1 MSDRS
6 DPGDATAA
14 EVVDDAA
21 ARIAELYAGRF
32 ESPPTSGPAPASDRA
47 VWIISCG
54 HGAESCVRAAT
65 SCVQV
70 HPSQHEEASRV
81 SPPPAREPTA
91 AVGRHRHDPGDS
103 DSERRLCGG
112 GDR

>member
-21 ARIAELYAGRF
+21 TRIAELYAGRF
-32 ESPPTSGPAPASDRA
+32 ESPPTSGPAPASPKA
-47 VWIISCG
+47 AWIISCG
-54 HGAESCVRAAT
+54 QAAESCVRAAK

-70 HPSQHEEASRV
+70 QPKSA
-81 SPPPAREPTA
+81 
-91 AVGRHRHDPGDS
+91 
-103 DSERRLCGG
+103 
-112 GDR
+112 